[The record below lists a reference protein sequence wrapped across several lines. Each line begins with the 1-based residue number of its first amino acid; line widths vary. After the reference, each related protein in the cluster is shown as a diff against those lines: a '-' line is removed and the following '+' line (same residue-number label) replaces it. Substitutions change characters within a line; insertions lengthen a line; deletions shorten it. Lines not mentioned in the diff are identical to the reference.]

1 MDENNI
7 YHARTS
13 PPHPPCM
20 RERTTGLVGKR
31 VCDEE
36 STPNYS
42 KPEYRKTRMK
52 NQFAITLKDER
63 NDPAQP
69 PVEIRL
75 RRFLKAA
82 LRSYGL
88 RCTSIGPATIEVRNK
103 NDNNQND
110 APKSSGNT

>member
-1 MDENNI
+1 
-7 YHARTS
+7 
-13 PPHPPCM
+13 M

-52 NQFAITLKDER
+52 NQFAITLKDDR

-88 RCTSIGPATIEVRNK
+88 RCTSIQERPPETPARDRATQQEAS
-103 NDNNQND
+103 Q
-110 APKSSGNT
+110 